1 MMGGVG
7 ILRASSIEIAVPRH
21 YFPRNERDP
30 MRLILNIIW
39 LVLGGF
45 LSALGWFVA
54 GILMAITIIG
64 IPWTWSA
71 FMIGS
76 FTFWPF
82 GRDVISRRELT
93 GRDDLGTG
101 VLGTIGNIVWF
112 VLCGWWL
119 ALLHVLSA
127 VACAITII
135 GIPFAWQHLK
145 LAGASLFPVGLTVV
159 DIEVTEAA
167 RRRSAESHV
176 TSVRQGG

>member
-1 MMGGVG
+1 
-7 ILRASSIEIAVPRH
+7 
-21 YFPRNERDP
+21 

-39 LVLGGF
+39 LVLGGL

-64 IPWTWSA
+64 IPWTRSA

-176 TSVRQGG
+176 TTVRQGG